1 MNKRWQWIALVVLL
15 AFAADWFIQRPDAR
29 SRALDS
35 VIEQTASDA
44 LKDYPYR
51 FHVLR
56 VEGDVAVMATPRNF
70 DVPAMHFI
78 AAIEPGIDVRDPQ
91 NPAFIAA
98 QARLAAAQSEARSI
112 VEAQPGIASVRWE
125 LDRNW
130 LTAHGID
137 VPPQ

>member
-15 AFAADWFIQRPDAR
+15 AFAADWFIQRPDAQ
-29 SRALDS
+29 SRALNS
-35 VIEQTASDA
+35 VIEQTASA
-44 LKDYPYR
+44 MLKDYPYR

-56 VEGDVAVMATPRNF
+56 VEGDVAVMGTPRNF